1 MTADPYELATRWR
14 RELHRIPG
22 IAFDVG
28 EAADFVARTCTDLG
42 WDVTTRV
49 GGSGVVA
56 SLTRGTSTRSIAL
69 RADMDGLPIDERTGV
84 AHSSHTHGAMH
95 ACGHDGHMAMVLGAA
110 AVLTEHVEF
119 GGTVRLIFQPAEEPG
134 TGAEAMIA
142 DGLFA
147 RFPVDEV
154 YGLHNMPGLP
164 EGEIHTRSGPL
175 MAAEDNFEIVVTG
188 RGGHASAPH
197 LVIDPLVVAAEIILA
212 LQTIVARSVD
222 PLDAVVVSCTD
233 LVTDGARNALPDRV
247 VIRGDARTFHDA
259 DSALVEVRI
268 REIAEGIA
276 RAHRAASEVS
286 YTRVFRPTVND
297 PDCARHATA
306 AAETAVGADRVDA
319 SCRAITASE
328 DFAAFAR
335 AVPACFAFLGAGEIA
350 DGGTAPLHSR
360 RFDVNDA
367 ILPAGIDYY
376 TALVRARLTE
386 ENRA

>member
-1 MTADPYELATRWR
+1 
-14 RELHRIPG
+14 
-22 IAFDVG
+22 
-28 EAADFVARTCTDLG
+28 
-42 WDVTTRV
+42 
-49 GGSGVVA
+49 
-56 SLTRGTSTRSIAL
+56 
-69 RADMDGLPIDERTGV
+69 
-84 AHSSHTHGAMH
+84 
-95 ACGHDGHMAMVLGAA
+95 
-110 AVLTEHVEF
+110 LTEHTDWE
-119 GGTVRLIFQPAEEPG
+119 GTVRLVFQPAEEPG

-147 RFPVDEV
+147 RFPVDEM
-154 YGLHNMPGLP
+154 YGLHNLPGLP

-175 MAAEDNFEIVVTG
+175 MAAEDNFEIAVTG

-197 LVIDPLVVAAEIILA
+197 LVIDPLVIAAEIILA
-212 LQTIVARSVD
+212 LQTIVSRTVD

-233 LVTDGARNALPDRV
+233 LVTDGARNALPDQV
-247 VIRGDARTFHDA
+247 VIRGDARTFHDE
-259 DSALVEVRI
+259 DSALVEARI

-276 RAHRAASEVS
+276 HAHRAASEVS
-286 YTRVFRPTVND
+286 FTRVFRPTIND

-306 AAETAVGADRVDA
+306 AAEAVVGPDRVEA
-319 SCRAITASE
+319 ACRPITASE

-335 AVPACFAFLGAGEIA
+335 AVPACFALLGAGEIV

-360 RFDVNDA
+360 RFDFNDA